1 VKFKDNAGQDKR
13 AEMMAKHSLKEKSEI
28 KGIGIKILTVPQGKD
43 PLEVAKLLNKKE
55 QDNILFAEPDYKYEL
70 SAIPNDPIYP
80 SEWHL
85 PRIQAPEAWDLTA
98 GSSNV
103 IIAILDSGLESS
115 HPDIQSKVVPGWNT
129 YDNNSNT
136 SPISDHGTRTAGAAA
151 AVSNNSVGVSS
162 VCWGCSIMPIRVTDA
177 SGMGYSSTISAGLA
191 WAASQGA
198 RIASASFNGLFTSST
213 IRLAA
218 ETFMTENNGVFF
230 APSGNTGAEL
240 TAPEYASPYMI
251 VVGSSAFSTAGDVLA
266 SFSTRGVMLD
276 LAAPATSIYTTDLG
290 GQYLSVSG
298 ASYASPIAAGVAGLI
313 LSADLNLQATE
324 VRDIMVASVDDAG
337 SEGWDSSWGWGR
349 VNALKAVQ
357 TALGEL
363 PPPADDTV
371 PPTVPTLSAVAPD
384 SATVNLTWAASSDNS
399 GVSSYRV
406 YRDNVFYAV
415 VSSTNYS
422 NTSVVAGETY
432 AYAVTAVD
440 IYGNESA
447 KSNTVSVTVPVD
459 VLPSP
464 SEGAPSVPANLSA
477 IAPDNTKVN
486 LAWNASTDDVE
497 VMGYKIYRD
506 GSYLTQTRYISY
518 VNTGVTAGRTY
529 SYAVSAFDSAG
540 NESAK
545 SNTVSVTVPAEAAPA
560 DTVSPSAP
568 ANLSATAPDSS
579 EVNLAWNASTDN
591 VGVAGYKIYRDGS
604 YLAQTANV
612 TNYTNTGVTAGRTY
626 SYAVSAFDSA
636 GNESA
641 KSAEVSINVPLSLLS
656 VLNYSVP
663 SKTSSTATINW
674 ETSVPSTG
682 VIYYG
687 TAKSDLNLNAVDLTF
702 ASSHSVILTGLK
714 SNTNYYYKIW
724 ATTDTE
730 SVITKLSSFRT
741 SK

>member
-1 VKFKDNAGQDKR
+1 
-13 AEMMAKHSLKEKSEI
+13 M
-28 KGIGIKILTVPQGKD
+28 
-43 PLEVAKLLNKKE
+43 
-55 QDNILFAEPDYKYEL
+55 
-70 SAIPNDPIYP
+70 
-80 SEWHL
+80 
-85 PRIQAPEAWDLTA
+85 
-98 GSSNV
+98 
-103 IIAILDSGLESS
+103 
-115 HPDIQSKVVPGWNT
+115 
-129 YDNNSNT
+129 
-136 SPISDHGTRTAGAAA
+136 
-151 AVSNNSVGVSS
+151 
-162 VCWGCSIMPIRVTDA
+162 
-177 SGMGYSSTISAGLA
+177 
-191 WAASQGA
+191 
-198 RIASASFNGLFTSST
+198 
-213 IRLAA
+213 
-218 ETFMTENNGVFF
+218 
-230 APSGNTGAEL
+230 
-240 TAPEYASPYMI
+240 
-251 VVGSSAFSTAGDVLA
+251 
-266 SFSTRGVMLD
+266 
-276 LAAPATSIYTTDLG
+276 
-290 GQYLSVSG
+290 
-298 ASYASPIAAGVAGLI
+298 
-313 LSADLNLQATE
+313 
-324 VRDIMVASVDDAG
+324 
-337 SEGWDSSWGWGR
+337 
-349 VNALKAVQ
+349 
-357 TALGEL
+357 
-363 PPPADDTV
+363 
-371 PPTVPTLSAVAPD
+371 
-384 SATVNLTWAASSDNS
+384 TWAASSDNS

-545 SNTVSVTVPAEAAPA
+545 S
-560 DTVSPSAP
+560 
-568 ANLSATAPDSS
+568 
-579 EVNLAWNASTDN
+579 
-591 VGVAGYKIYRDGS
+591 
-604 YLAQTANV
+604 
-612 TNYTNTGVTAGRTY
+612 
-626 SYAVSAFDSA
+626 
-636 GNESA
+636 
-641 KSAEVSINVPLSLLS
+641 AEVSINVPLSLLS